1 MEFPLG
7 IFGIALATAALPS
20 MSAQAARGD
29 LAGLR
34 ATLEFALRM
43 AAFVAVPAAVGLVL
57 LGEPIVRV
65 LFQRGEFSAA
75 DAVLTAQALTGYAV
89 GLPAFSGT
97 RIAAQT
103 FYALGDT
110 RTPVLVGFA
119 SVAVNVV
126 LALLLMWPLRH
137 TGLALASS
145 LSSYVN
151 LLGLCWLLRRRLDGP
166 RGPDLWRSLARTLG
180 ASALLALWCAGMSG
194 LVPGVPAP
202 THRGLAWTVMALVGG
217 MAVYA
222 AGAAVLGSSEIRG
235 LLGMLRRRSR
245 TLPPARGR

>member
-1 MEFPLG
+1 
-7 IFGIALATAALPS
+7 
-20 MSAQAARGD
+20 
-29 LAGLR
+29 
-34 ATLEFALRM
+34 
-43 AAFVAVPAAVGLVL
+43 
-57 LGEPIVRV
+57 
-65 LFQRGEFSAA
+65 
-75 DAVLTAQALTGYAV
+75 
-89 GLPAFSGT
+89 
-97 RIAAQT
+97 
-103 FYALGDT
+103 
-110 RTPVLVGFA
+110 
-119 SVAVNVV
+119 VV

-151 LLGLCWLLRRRLDGP
+151 LLGLCWLLRRRLGGP

-235 LLGMLRRRSR
+235 LLGMLRRRPR
-245 TLPPARGR
+245 TLPPAGGR